1 MRKPARLERAG
12 AMTPRDRMWAAVRD
26 FGKGNTF
33 SVAEIMLLSE
43 QRADTVLPYVNGLA
57 KAGYLESGVERP
69 TNRPKREFRWFS
81 LARDVGVEAPRVDAN
96 GKPVTQGIGGEQ
108 MWNAMRAMK
117 SAFGARELAIAAT
130 TEEHAVAH
138 ATAKRYARDLATA
151 GYLKVA
157 RESTGGRHSERL
169 YQFIK
174 SRNTGPR
181 APLITAQ
188 KQVMD
193 GNTGQIV
200 CDLKAIKKGGLND

>member
-12 AMTPRDRMWAAVRD
+12 ALTPRDRMWAAMRD
-26 FGKGNTF
+26 FGVGNVF

-43 QRADTVLPYVNGLA
+43 QRADTVLPYVKGLGI
-57 KAGYLESGVERP
+57 AGYVKADRERP
-69 TNRPKREFRWFS
+69 TLRPRREFQWFT
-81 LARDVGVEAPRVDAN
+81 LVRDIGVDAPRVDAD

-117 SAFGARELAIAAT
+117 GAFGARELSIAAS
-130 TEEHAVAH
+130 TEDHAVAL
-138 ATAKRYARDLATA
+138 ATAKRYARELARA
-151 GYLKVA
+151 GYLAVV
-157 RESTGGRHSERL
+157 RESTGGRHTERL
-169 YQFIK
+169 YRFIR

-193 GNTGQIV
+193 GNTGDIFY
-200 CDLKAIKKGGLND
+200 DPKKGD

>member
-12 AMTPRDRMWAAVRD
+12 AMTPRDRMWAAIRD
-26 FGKGNTF
+26 FGVGNTF

-43 QRADTVLPYVNGLA
+43 QRADTVLPYLDGLCL
-57 KAGYLESGVERP
+57 AGYLDPGVSRP
-69 TNRPKREFRWFS
+69 THRPRREFRWFS

-117 SAFGARELAIAAT
+117 GDFTARELSVTAS
-130 TEEHAVAH
+130 TEHHVVAH
-138 ATAKRYARDLATA
+138 ATAQRNARDLAHA
-151 GYLKVA
+151 GYLAVTK
-157 RESTGGRHSERL
+157 ESTGGRGSER
-169 YQFIK
+169 YYRFVK

-181 APLITAQ
+181 APLITAE

-193 GNTGQIV
+193 GNTGEIV
-200 CDLKAIKKGGLND
+200 IDLKALKKGA